1 MSEEHAWLAL
11 YWFGWC
17 ALHSAL
23 AATAFARPLEQVCG
37 RYYRL
42 FYNAFSALTL
52 WPLWLFTKSIRADYI
67 WVWGG
72 WMLGVQ
78 VVLLLAAGLLFALA
92 ARRYDMKIFL
102 GLAATERALSTAG
115 LGRGGVLAFVRPPWY
130 LAALLL
136 IWARDLTL
144 ADLVVNAVL
153 VGYLWSGTLLE
164 ERKLVQTY
172 GEEYRRYQAQVS
184 MLIPWKWLQ
193 GVVMDKSAS

>member
-1 MSEEHAWLAL
+1 M
-11 YWFGWC
+11 
-17 ALHSAL
+17 
-23 AATAFARPLEQVCG
+23 
-37 RYYRL
+37 
-42 FYNAFSALTL
+42 
-52 WPLWLFTKSIRADYI
+52 
-67 WVWGG
+67 
-72 WMLGVQ
+72 
-78 VVLLLAAGLLFALA
+78 
-92 ARRYDMKIFL
+92 
-102 GLAATERALSTAG
+102 
-115 LGRGGVLAFVRPPWY
+115 AFVRHPWY

-153 VGYLWSGTLLE
+153 VGYLWGGTLLE